1 MPRKLVV
8 KQPFNYREGHQTY
21 HYPKGT
27 YGIGPACS
35 KASITEV
42 GAKHAV
48 EKLEAA
54 EYSEADAKPAEKPA
68 ASDK

>member
-8 KQPFNYREGHQTY
+8 KEPFNYREGHQTH

-27 YGIGPACS
+27 YALGPACS
-35 KASITEV
+35 KDAISEA

-48 EKLEAA
+48 DKLKAA
-54 EYSEADAKPAEKPA
+54 TYSDPDAKPAEKPA